1 MVTPLELDFAREVV
15 LFVFQ
20 EKDLNTAVAAQAK
33 LAGALKGEGGRG
45 GNLSA
50 MDAGGNI
57 VVDFQRFTVDLGNG
71 TLFGGG
77 PT

>member
-1 MVTPLELDFAREVV
+1 M
-15 LFVFQ
+15 
-20 EKDLNTAVAAQAK
+20 
-33 LAGALKGEGGRG
+33 G
-45 GNLSA
+45 A

-57 VVDFQRFTVDLGNG
+57 VVDFERWTVDLGNG